1 MTISVVIAT
10 FNGEKFIRE
19 QLDSIL
25 AQTLMPN
32 EIIVSDDDSTD
43 RTWEILEE
51 YKRKYPS
58 LFLLFRNLGEHG
70 PHHNLKFAF
79 QFVNCDLVAPCDQD
93 DIWMP
98 EMLEQSVDALNDGV
112 SLVFCQEMIRHENGE
127 EEKLLHAMPDLYQ
140 CIFGRV
146 IPGHLIVCKRE
157 VLDVYEL
164 HTEITFDMGMVL
176 YAAAN
181 HSGVGID
188 YMGCIWRR
196 HEYVVTSEFSN
207 HKTLYVERISKWKK
221 LYRTLRMM
229 RQGKRSEVIA
239 RRKHSRHTIIVHFNG
254 GRIEQLITQY
264 MEQQTPKSLM
274 KACYAHMRIV
284 QCQDAFT
291 KASLRTK
298 IGASLYAFCY
308 PAIYWYDY
316 HIHNSL

>member
-10 FNGEKFIRE
+10 YNGEKYIRE

-32 EIIVSDDDSTD
+32 EIIVSDDGSTD
-43 RTWEILEE
+43 RTWEVLEE
-51 YKRKYPS
+51 YKKRYPS
-58 LFLLFRNLGEHG
+58 LFHLFRNSGEHG
-70 PHHNLKFAF
+70 PHHNFKHAF

-98 EMLEQSVDALNDGV
+98 EKLEQSVDALKDGG

-127 EEKLLHAMPDLYQ
+127 EEKRQHTMPALYQ

-157 VLDVYEL
+157 VLDVFKL

-176 YAAAN
+176 YAAAK
-181 HSGVGID
+181 HSGIGID
-188 YMGCIWRR
+188 YVGCVWRR
-196 HEYVVTSEFSN
+196 HDHVVTSEFSN
-207 HKTLYVERISKWKK
+207 HKTLYVERISKWRKPF
-221 LYRTLRMM
+221 RTLIMM

-239 RRKHSRHTIIVHFNG
+239 RRMHSMHTIIARFNG
-254 GRIEQLITQY
+254 GGIEQHIARY
-264 MEQQTPKSLM
+264 MEQQTPKALV

-284 QCQDAFT
+284 QRQD
-291 KASLRTK
+291 
-298 IGASLYAFCY
+298 G
-308 PAIYWYDY
+308 
-316 HIHNSL
+316 